1 MSVLEI
7 KIMVILGG
15 PVVKNP
21 PCNAGDMDLTPSNM
35 PQSN

>member
-1 MSVLEI
+1 MSVLKV
-7 KIMVILGG
+7 KIMDILGG
-15 PVVKNP
+15 PVVKNL